1 MNFIKLILILL
12 LFSTKAHSQKELYG
26 DWYNIGTE
34 RFMHFRVDKD
44 SISWCEETFLF
55 GPKREKEGS
64 TLIIQKIQNNDLVC
78 LLHKVETDNPQTFS
92 TTVLRFIKGADFLDL
107 IMDCCDGTYQ
117 DTLGFSDNFKVCDTS
132 TAMIIRMY
140 NKSAI
145 DNFKKL
151 KNVNL
156 IPINELKKI
165 NTLFTKKRDLM
176 VKEFGEDKLLWVAP
190 ILFQRIL
197 TEILIDFGYNPL
209 VSEAQANKLFSFHY
223 Y

>member
-1 MNFIKLILILL
+1 MKWILIFLML
-12 LFSTKAHSQKELYG
+12 CSAKANSQNELYG

-34 RFMHFRVDKD
+34 RLMHFRADKD

-55 GPKREKEGS
+55 RPKREKKGS
-64 TLIIQKIQNNDLVC
+64 ALIIQKIQHNDLVC

-92 TTVLRFIKGADFLDL
+92 TTVLRYVNGADFLDL

-117 DTLGFSDNFKVCDTS
+117 DTLGLSDNFKVCDTS
-132 TAMIIRMY
+132 TVMIMRMY
-140 NKSAI
+140 NRTAV

-156 IPINELKKI
+156 IPINDLKKI
-165 NTLFTKKRDLM
+165 NSLFAKKRDLM
-176 VKEFGEDKLLWVAP
+176 VKKYGEDKLLWVAP

-197 TEILIDFGYNPL
+197 TELLINFGYNPL
-209 VSEAQANKLFSFHY
+209 VSEAQVNKLFDFHY